1 MRDRHR
7 MPDRDADKDGKQ
19 RSVNTGSSGRRSKA
33 DIELDE
39 IVHAPARLLIM
50 ATLSVV
56 NSADFNFLLKQTEL
70 TRGNLSSHLSKLEH
84 AGYVDIK
91 KEFVN
96 KIPRTLIRLSDKGFT
111 AFEQYR
117 KNMKQMLRK

>member
-1 MRDRHR
+1 
-7 MPDRDADKDGKQ
+7 MPERNAHNDGTQ
-19 RSVNTGSSGRRSKA
+19 RSDAAGSKAHKSKA

-70 TRGNLSSHLSKLEH
+70 TRGNLSSHLSRLEQ
-84 AGYVDIK
+84 AGYVEIR
-91 KEFVN
+91 KEFVE
-96 KIPRTLIRLSDKGFT
+96 KIPRTLIRLSDKGFA

-117 KNMKQMLRK
+117 RNMTQMLDK

>member
-1 MRDRHR
+1 MPERNAHRDG
-7 MPDRDADKDGKQ
+7 PQQSSAADPKAH
-19 RSVNTGSSGRRSKA
+19 SSKA

-70 TRGNLSSHLSKLEH
+70 TRGNLSSHLSRLEQ
-84 AGYVDIK
+84 ARYVEIK
-91 KEFVN
+91 KEFVD
-96 KIPRTLIRLSDKGFT
+96 KIPRTLIRLSDKGFA
-111 AFEQYR
+111 AFETYR
-117 KNMKQMLRK
+117 KNMSQMLGK